1 MSVERVL
8 KLFRQSLDLESFSEQ
23 LLLQVVDLLS
33 EVRNLRSLRLDDSK
47 LTLVVTNLELKK
59 SDILQSFSILD
70 FTSSKSTL

>member
-8 KLFRQSLDLESFSEQ
+8 KLFRQSLNLESFSEQ

-70 FTSSKSTL
+70 FTSS

>member
-1 MSVERVL
+1 MSVKRVL
-8 KLFRQSLDLESFSEQ
+8 KLFRQSLNLESFSEQ